1 MSVTIT
7 VKDNS
12 PELLQKVMVAV
23 GRFVRK
29 AAFFIEGQIKTS
41 MAAAKHGHQYGAH
54 VASAPGESPAIDSSN
69 LVGSIHTIFPS
80 TLEAKIGTPVAY
92 AAFLESGTSRMA
104 ARPVWQKT
112 VSENLPTLESLLRQ
126 EVHAL

>member
-69 LVGSIHTIFPS
+69 LSDRS
-80 TLEAKIGTPVAY
+80 TRY
-92 AAFLESGTSRMA
+92 FRRRSRQRSGRQSPMLHFSSPER
-104 ARPVWQKT
+104 REWQLVRCGKK
-112 VSENLPTLESLLRQ
+112 R
-126 EVHAL
+126 